1 MSDQM
6 DIELFVKAST
16 DGKGLGDCPFSHR
29 IQMILYL
36 KGLQYKLIPVNMKI
50 KPRDFLDIS
59 PAGKVPV
66 LTHDGGRMDDSTAI
80 AEYLETT
87 FPEPKL
93 RADNALADNAGD
105 RLFHKFAAVLKN
117 RDASAEEGLKNALLG
132 ELRKLNSFLAKSP
145 GIFLDGDTLKLPD
158 CNLLPKLYH
167 LKVAAKHFKDF
178 EIPEELEELN
188 KYMETAFET
197 EVFNITKYPESEII
211 NGWADHLG
219 IPVKRRR

>member
-1 MSDQM
+1 M
-6 DIELFVKAST
+6 DIELFVKAGT
-16 DGKGLGDCPFSHR
+16 DGKSLGDCPFSHR
-29 IQMILYL
+29 IQMILQL
-36 KGLQYKLIPVNMKI
+36 KGLEYKLIPVNMKI
-50 KPRDFLDIS
+50 KPRGFLDIS

-93 RADNALADNAGD
+93 RADNVAADNAGD

-117 RDASAEEGLKNALLG
+117 RDASAEVHLKNALLT
-132 ELRKLNSFLAKSP
+132 EVRKLNNFLSNSP
-145 GIFLDGDTLKLPD
+145 GVYLDGDTLKLPD
-158 CNLLPKLYH
+158 CNILPKLYH

-178 EIPEELEELN
+178 EIPDEMDVL
-188 KYMETAFET
+188 KTYMATAFQT
-197 EVFNITKYPESEII
+197 EVFKTTAYPEEEII

-219 IPVKRRR
+219 VPVKRR

>member
-1 MSDQM
+1 MSDQG
-6 DIELFVKAST
+6 DIELFVKAGT
-16 DGKGLGDCPFSHR
+16 DGKSLGDCPFSHR

-36 KGLQYKLIPVNMKI
+36 KGLKYKLIPVNMKI

-66 LTHDGGRMDDSTAI
+66 LTHDDGRMDDSTAI

-93 RADNALADNAGD
+93 RADNPAADNAGD

-117 RDASAEEGLKNALLG
+117 RDPSADPQLKNALLA
-132 ELRKLNSFLAKSP
+132 ELRKLNNFLTNSP
-145 GIFLDGDTLKLPD
+145 GTFLDGDTLKLPD

-167 LKVAAKHFKDF
+167 LKVAAQHFKDF
-178 EIPEELEELN
+178 EIPDDMEVLK
-188 KYMETAFET
+188 KYMDTAFQN
-197 EVFNITKYPESEII
+197 EVFIATKYPESEIN

-219 IPVKRRR
+219 LPLKRR